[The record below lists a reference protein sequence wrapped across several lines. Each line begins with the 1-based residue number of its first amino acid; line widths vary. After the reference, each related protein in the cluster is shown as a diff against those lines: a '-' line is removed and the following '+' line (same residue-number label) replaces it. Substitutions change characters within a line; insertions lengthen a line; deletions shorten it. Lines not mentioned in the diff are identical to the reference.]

1 MIKRAFLFLLVGSG
15 FVSLGAQGI
24 PAERGGNLLPG
35 GIPAITNIPVPGAGA
50 VGEGLPMSTR
60 GEDALAAKP
69 AGQIAR
75 PAERQRN
82 EFQKFIEQS
91 TGLKLPMFGE
101 GLFGGAPG
109 AFAPGDDIPVAQG
122 YVVGAGDE
130 LLVRA
135 WGQVDIN
142 LRLVVDRNGAVDI
155 PKVGVVRVSGLKAEE
170 LEGFLKAQV
179 GRVFK
184 NFQMNVTLGRLRSI
198 QVLMVGNVQRPGNYT
213 ISAMSTLVNALFAS
227 GGPSAVGSMRK
238 IQLRRGNVVI
248 AEMDLY
254 DLLLKGDKSKD
265 VKLLQGDVIHVPPL
279 GPLVALSGSIQL
291 PAVFELKGKES
302 VDDLLDFAGGFSA
315 TAFSGRVTI
324 ERIQNGLKRE
334 IMDMALD
341 EKGLAM
347 EVKNGDLIQVLPI
360 SPQFDKVVLL
370 RGHVS
375 FPRRVPWREGMRI
388 KDLIPD
394 RASLVPYDYW
404 LRKNALIREGQ
415 SQSGTPNEL
424 QVVSGVG
431 STTGTAQIRESVHQQ
446 ARGLLQEINWDYA
459 SISRLDSRALKN
471 RFIPFN
477 LGQALNEDDPEANHI
492 LLAGDVI
499 TIYNRADIRVP
510 ISKRTIFVS
519 LEGELVNPGLYQAR
533 SGESLRDLVKRVGG
547 FTPQAY
553 LFGSVFT
560 RESTRREQQQKQDQ
574 ALLQLEREL
583 RHANKRLKAEALTAE
598 DAALAGGQVEERYA
612 MIESAK
618 KIPATGRIVLEMK
631 PDAGNS
637 ADLAKFQ
644 LRDGDRFVVPS
655 RPAEIYVMGEVY
667 NQHTQLWKSTS
678 TVAHYL
684 EQSGGETRNA
694 ESKYTYIIR
703 ADGSVLSRA
712 NTNRSFTKL
721 FLYPGDTIVVPEKLD
736 YTTWKRELKDWA
748 TIFGNLA
755 MGAAAIRVLSD

>member
-1 MIKRAFLFLLVGSG
+1 VIKRAFLFLLVGPG
-15 FVSLGAQGI
+15 LAAFGAQGI

-35 GIPAITNIPVPGAGA
+35 VVPGGIPAISNIPVP
-50 VGEGLPMSTR
+50 GEGLPMSMR
-60 GEDALAAKP
+60 GEDALAAKS
-69 AGQIAR
+69 AERIEQ
-75 PAERQRN
+75 PAERLRN
-82 EFQKFIEQS
+82 EFQNFIEQS

-101 GLFGGAPG
+101 RLFGGAPG

-135 WGQVDIN
+135 WGQVNIN

-265 VKLLQGDVIHVPPL
+265 MRLLQGDVIHIPPL
-279 GPLVALSGSIQL
+279 GPLVALSGSIQV

-302 VDDLLDFAGGFSA
+302 VDDLLKFAGGFTA

-334 IMDMALD
+334 ILEMALD

-347 EVKNGDLIQVLPI
+347 EVENGDLIQVLPI
-360 SPQFDKVVLL
+360 SPQFDKVVML

-404 LRKNALIREGQ
+404 LRKNAMVLDKQ
-415 SQSGTPNEL
+415 YQSGATNEVQML
-424 QVVSGVG
+424 GNVG
-431 STTGTAQIRESVHQQ
+431 SLTKESQIKRDIHQQ

-459 SISRLDSRALKN
+459 SISRLDSHALKN
-471 RFIPFN
+471 RFVPFN

-510 ISKRTIFVS
+510 ISKRSIFIS
-519 LEGELVNPGLYQAR
+519 LEGEFENPGLYQAR
-533 SGESLRDLVKRVGG
+533 PGESLRDLVKRVGG
-547 FTPQAY
+547 VTPQAY

-560 RESTRREQQQKQDQ
+560 RESTRRVQQEKKDQ
-574 ALLQLEREL
+574 ALLKLEREL

-598 DAALAGGQVEERYA
+598 DAALAGSQVEERYA

-618 KIPATGRIVLEMK
+618 LIPATGRIVLEMK
-631 PDAGNS
+631 PSAGNS
-637 ADLAKFQ
+637 ADLAKIQ

-684 EQSGGETRNA
+684 AQSGGATRNA
-694 ESKYTYIIR
+694 EAKYTYIIR

-712 NTNRSFTKL
+712 NTNRSFAKL
-721 FLYPGDTIVVPEKLD
+721 SLYPGDTIVVPEKLD
-736 YTTWKRELKDWA
+736 YTTWKHELKDWA
-748 TIFGNLA
+748 MIFGDFA

>member
-15 FVSLGAQGI
+15 FAALGAQGI

-35 GIPAITNIPVPGAGA
+35 VVPSGIPTITNIPVPGTNTL
-50 VGEGLPMSTR
+50 GEGLPVR
-60 GEDALAAKP
+60 GWDALAVKP
-69 AGQIAR
+69 VV
-75 PAERQRN
+75 RQTN
-82 EFQKFIEQS
+82 EFQIFIERS

-101 GLFGGAPG
+101 ELFSGAPG
-109 AFAPGDDIPVAQG
+109 AFAPSDDIPVAQG

-155 PKVGVVRVSGLKAEE
+155 PRVGVVQVSGLKAEE

-227 GGPSAVGSMRK
+227 GGPTAVGSMRK

-265 VKLLQGDVIHVPPL
+265 VRLLQGDVIHIPPL
-279 GPLVALSGSIQL
+279 GPLVALSGSIQV
-291 PAVFELKGKES
+291 PAVFEFKGKES
-302 VDDLLDFAGGFSA
+302 VDDLLKFAGGFSA

-324 ERIQNGLKRE
+324 ERIKNGLNRE
-334 IMDMALD
+334 ILEMALD
-341 EKGLAM
+341 AKGRAM
-347 EVKNGDLIQVLPI
+347 EVENGDLIQVLPI
-360 SPQFDKVVLL
+360 SPEFNKTVVL

-375 FPRRVPWREGMRI
+375 FTRRVPWREGMRI

-404 LRKNALIREGQ
+404 LRKNALLREGQ
-415 SQSGTPNEL
+415 SQSETPNDL
-424 QVVSGVG
+424 QAGSGVG
-431 STTGTAQIRESVHQQ
+431 STIGPAQVEESVHQQ
-446 ARGLLQEINWDYA
+446 ARGLLQEINWNYA
-459 SISRLDSRALKN
+459 SISRMDSHALKN
-471 RFIPFN
+471 RFISFN

-492 LLAGDVI
+492 LQAGDVI

-510 ISKRTIFVS
+510 ISKRTVFVS
-519 LEGELVNPGLYQAR
+519 LEGEIANPGLYQVR
-533 SGESLRDLVKRVGG
+533 LGESLRDLVERVGG
-547 FTPQAY
+547 ITPQAY

-560 RESTRREQQQKQDQ
+560 RESTRREQQQKQNQ
-574 ALLQLEREL
+574 SLLKLEREL
-583 RHANKRLKAEALTAE
+583 RHANKRLRAEALTAE
-598 DAALAGGQVEERYA
+598 DAALAGGQVEDRYA

-618 KIPATGRIVLEMK
+618 QIPATGRIVLELK
-631 PDAGNS
+631 PGAGNS
-637 ADLAKFQ
+637 ADLAKIQ

-684 EQSGGETRNA
+684 RQSGGATRNA
-694 ESKYTYIIR
+694 DDKYTYIIR
-703 ADGSVLSRA
+703 ADGSVVSRS

-721 FLYPGDTIVVPEKLD
+721 LLYPGDSIVVPEKLD
-736 YTTWKRELKDWA
+736 YTTWKHELKDWA
-748 TIFGNLA
+748 QIFGDFAL
-755 MGAAAIRVLSD
+755 GAAALRTLSE

>member
-15 FVSLGAQGI
+15 FADLGAQGI

-35 GIPAITNIPVPGAGA
+35 VVPGGIPAISNIPVP
-50 VGEGLPMSTR
+50 GEGLPMSMR
-60 GEDALAAKP
+60 GEDALAAKS
-69 AGQIAR
+69 AERIEQ
-75 PAERQRN
+75 PAERLRN
-82 EFQKFIEQS
+82 EFQNFIEQS

-101 GLFGGAPG
+101 RLFGGAPG

-135 WGQVDIN
+135 WGQVNIN

-265 VKLLQGDVIHVPPL
+265 MRLLQGDVIHIPPL
-279 GPLVALSGSIQL
+279 GPLVALSGSIQV

-302 VDDLLDFAGGFSA
+302 VDDLLKFAGGFTA

-334 IMDMALD
+334 ILEMALD

-347 EVKNGDLIQVLPI
+347 EVENGDLIQVFSI
-360 SPQFDKVVLL
+360 SPRFDKVVVL

-375 FPRRVPWREGMRI
+375 STRRVPWREGMRI
-388 KDLIPD
+388 KDLIPN
-394 RASLVPYDYW
+394 RADLVPYNYW
-404 LRKNALIREGQ
+404 LRKNALTREGQ

-424 QVVSGVG
+424 QVGSVVG
-431 STTGTAQIRESVHQQ
+431 STTGTAQVKESVHQQ

-459 SISRLDSRALKN
+459 SISRLDSHALKN
-471 RFIPFN
+471 RFISFN

-519 LEGELVNPGLYQAR
+519 LEGEIANPGLYQAR
-533 SGESLRDLVKRVGG
+533 PGESLRDLVKRVGG
-547 FTPQAY
+547 ITPQAY

-574 ALLQLEREL
+574 ALLKLEREL

-598 DAALAGGQVEERYA
+598 DAALAGRQVEDRYA
-612 MIESAK
+612 MIESAR
-618 KIPATGRIVLEMK
+618 KIPATGRIVLELK
-631 PDAGNS
+631 PGAGNS
-637 ADLAKFQ
+637 ADLAKIQ

-655 RPAEIYVMGEVY
+655 QPAEIYVMGEVY

-678 TVAHYL
+678 TVAR
-684 EQSGGETRNA
+684 GGRFNFGCA
-694 ESKYTYIIR
+694 
-703 ADGSVLSRA
+703 
-712 NTNRSFTKL
+712 
-721 FLYPGDTIVVPEKLD
+721 GDC
-736 YTTWKRELKDWA
+736 
-748 TIFGNLA
+748 G
-755 MGAAAIRVLSD
+755 